1 MAYNSAHART
11 RNVVER
17 CFGVL
22 KSRFRCLDHS
32 GGTLLYTPER
42 ACCIVT
48 AVCVLH
54 NFAISRNIQTTLDA
68 GVIDRST
75 ALQPA
80 TSESGR
86 CAVPT
91 PHHRSVLLGTK
102 LTRIVYRTGLEL
114 PGVDPPPVDVYKLSF
129 LSENWFKIS
138 VPLQNFKHF
147 DI

>member
-42 ACCIVT
+42 ACRIVT

-80 TSESGR
+80 TRPPGQQNPGGVQFR
-86 CAVPT
+86 
-91 PHHRSVLLGTK
+91 R
-102 LTRIVYRTGLEL
+102 RIIDQY
-114 PGVDPPPVDVYKLSF
+114 F
-129 LSENWFKIS
+129 
-138 VPLQNFKHF
+138 
-147 DI
+147 